1 MQKWGTIMHFTWSG
15 CEYKPNVFFMSC
27 LLFIGTYLIATALK
41 AFKSQRFLPNVF
53 RSYISSFAV
62 IIAIVIMVVV
72 DLFFAVETPKL
83 NVPSEFS
90 PTWECRG
97 EIQYMFLVLSMT
109 II

>member
-1 MQKWGTIMHFTWSG
+1 MHFTWSG

-41 AFKSQRFLPNVF
+41 GFKSQRFLPNVF

-90 PTWECRG
+90 PTWEGRG